1 MEVGVRN
8 MELDVVLKWMEIF
21 NEKIQEEKVK
31 LTELDTP
38 IGDADHGNNMARG
51 MNAVMESLNTDSPET
66 ATDAL
71 KLVAKNLISKV
82 GGSAGPLYG
91 SAILYMAKSLE
102 AGDSLAESLNQG
114 LEAIKKRGKST
125 EGEKTM
131 IDTWAPVVKAVEA
144 DELTVDLINEAVL
157 NTKDM
162 RATKGRA
169 SYVGERSIGHIDP
182 GAYSSGL
189 LFEALIEAGGI

>member
-1 MEVGVRN
+1 

-21 NEKIQEEKVK
+21 NDKIQEEKVK

-51 MNAVMESLNTDSPET
+51 MNAVMESLQTET
-66 ATDAL
+66 VESASAAL
-71 KLVAKNLISKV
+71 KLIAKNLISKV

-91 SAILYMAKSLE
+91 SAILNIAKSVGTGEDL
-102 AGDSLAESLNQG
+102 GQSLNQG
-114 LEAIKKRGKST
+114 LEAIKKRGKAT

-131 IDTWAPVVKAVEA
+131 IDTWAPAVSA
-144 DELTVDLINEAVL
+144 IQANELTSDLIDDAV
-157 NTKDM
+157 NKTKDM
-162 RATKGRA
+162 KATKGRA
-169 SYVGERSIGHIDP
+169 SYVGDRSIGHIDP

-189 LFEALIEAGGI
+189 LFKALIEAGGI

>member
-1 MEVGVRN
+1 
-8 MELDVVLKWMEIF
+8 MELEIVLKWMEIF
-21 NEKIQEEKVK
+21 NHKIQAEKEK

-51 MNAVMESLNTDSPET
+51 MNAVMERLDSDQPDT

-91 SAILYMAKSLE
+91 SAILNMAKSL
-102 AGDSLAESLNQG
+102 GTDDDLAVALNEG

-131 IDTWAPVVKAVEA
+131 IDTWAPVVEAVRSNQ
-144 DELTVDLINEAVL
+144 LTEDLIDDAVN

-189 LFEALIEAGGI
+189 LFKALIEAGGI

>member
-1 MEVGVRN
+1 

-189 LFEALIEAGGI
+189 LFEALFEALIEAGGI